1 MAREVLLIIEARIAT
16 VELIEQLLGY
26 LSETTPL
33 RARTVLL
40 TDLRPEDFTEGTFP
54 LLVRTVDP
62 LAMRV
67 TSALRRAR
75 VPYGFYLD
83 DNFWLLDPDVEI
95 GRHYSVPQVRKR
107 LEAIVR
113 GASPVIA
120 STPLLRDFLRTKN
133 ENVIQLDSFFDFTF
147 AATLPRRPARRA
159 LRGGFAAS
167 IQRGLDLRNVID
179 DVLTV
184 LEAHDDLEFEIIGAR
199 DDTLPSHPRMRWF
212 PYKHSYEDY
221 VAFQRSRGWD
231 FGLAPLGAAAS
242 NQYKTDNKYREY
254 AALGVPGIYQDAAP
268 YAGVR
273 DGETGLIAG
282 GTRSWRE
289 AMELL
294 IGDPALRERIRADAR
309 VDAEQRRGLPNV
321 APQWGAFFESAPG
334 IDASRLERVRHEL
347 APPPSMGA
355 RAILRMQL
363 LWEYGMTSIADV
375 GVRSTAAKTIRFVG
389 NRILGR

>member
-1 MAREVLLIIEARIAT
+1 LAGEVLLIVEARIAT
-16 VELIEQLLGY
+16 VELIEQLLAY

-33 RARTVLL
+33 RSRTVLL
-40 TDLRPEDFTEGTFP
+40 TELRPDDFAAGTFP

-83 DNFWLLDPDVEI
+83 DNFWLLDPEAEI

-113 GASPVIA
+113 GASPLIA
-120 STPLLRDFLRTKN
+120 STPLLRDFLRAKN
-133 ENVIQLDSFFDFTF
+133 ENVIQLDSFFDFGF
-147 AATLPRRPARRA
+147 APTMPRRPARRA

-167 IQRGLDLRNVID
+167 IQRGPDLRNVID

-184 LEAHDDLEFEIIGAR
+184 LEAHDDVEFEIIGAR

-212 PYKHSYEDY
+212 PYTHSYEEY
-221 VAFQRSRGWD
+221 IAFQRSRAWD

-242 NQYKTDNKYREY
+242 NRYKTDNKYREY
-254 AALGVPGIYQDAAP
+254 AALGVVGIYQDAAP

-289 AMELL
+289 AIELL
-294 IGDPALRERIRADAR
+294 IADPALRERIRTEARADAER
-309 VDAEQRRGLPNV
+309 RRGLPGV
-321 APQWGAFFESAPG
+321 APQWGAFFESVPG
-334 IDASRLERVRHEL
+334 IDASRVERVRHEV
-347 APPPSMGA
+347 APPPSVRA
-355 RAILRMQL
+355 RAVLRMQL
-363 LWEYGMTSIADV
+363 LWEYGMTSVADV
-375 GVRSTAAKTIRFVG
+375 GVRTTAIKTLRFLG
-389 NRILGR
+389 NRMLGR

>member
-1 MAREVLLIIEARIAT
+1 LAREVLLIIEGRIAT
-16 VELIEQLLGY
+16 VELIEQVLAY

-33 RARTVLL
+33 RTRTVQL
-40 TDLRPEDFTEGTFP
+40 TELSPEDFTADTFP

-62 LAMRV
+62 LAMRL
-67 TSALRRAR
+67 TAALRRAR

-83 DNFWLLDPDVEI
+83 DNFWLLDPESKI
-95 GRHYSVPQVRKR
+95 GRHYRVPQVRKR

-113 GASPVIA
+113 GASPLIA

-133 ENVIQLDSFFDFTF
+133 ENVIQLDSFFDFSF
-147 AATLPRRPARRA
+147 AAAMPRRPARRA

-167 IQRGLDLRNVID
+167 IQRGPDLRIVMD
-179 DVLTV
+179 EVLMV

-199 DDTLPSHPRMRWF
+199 DDSIPSHPRMRWF
-212 PYKHSYEDY
+212 PYTHSYEEY
-221 VAFQRSRGWD
+221 IAFQRSRGWD

-289 AMELL
+289 AMEML
-294 IGDPALRERIRADAR
+294 IGDPALRQRIRNDAR
-309 VDAEQRRGLPNV
+309 VDAEKRRGLSNV
-321 APQWGAFFESAPG
+321 APQWGAFFETVPG
-334 IDASRLERVRHEL
+334 IDASHLDRVRREV
-347 APPPSMGA
+347 APPTSAGA
-355 RAILRMQL
+355 RAVLRMQL
-363 LWEYGMTSIADV
+363 LWEYGLTSIADV
-375 GVRSTAAKTIRFVG
+375 GVRLTAVKIARFLAKRMT
-389 NRILGR
+389 GR